1 MKVPNFSSVVVI
13 PTYNEADSLE
23 KLLPELLPLDVDI
36 LIVDDSSSD
45 GTIEVAEK
53 HNTANRISF
62 ISRPSKLGLGS
73 AYLAGF
79 ARCLELGYENIIQM
93 DADGSH
99 QVKDL
104 IKMRDVLTTNQRI
117 DLVIGSRWIPGG
129 KVENW
134 AKHRELL
141 SRIANKYSKWILA
154 TNVNDMTAGFRIYRA
169 SLLQKMNL
177 QAISSQGYGFQIE
190 MTREALR
197 VGATITEVPITFIE
211 RTMGKSKM
219 SNKIVREAIVKV
231 TKWGFQRIYKRPYR
245 G

>member
-1 MKVPNFSSVVVI
+1 VPNFSTVVVI
-13 PTYNEADSLE
+13 PTYNEADSLK
-23 KLLPELLPLDVDI
+23 KLLPELLEIDVDI

-79 ARCLELGYENIIQM
+79 ARCLDLGYENIIQM

-104 IKMRDVLTTNQRI
+104 IKLREALTTNQGV

-134 AKHRELL
+134 AKRRELL
-141 SRIANKYSKWILA
+141 SRTANKYSKWILA
-154 TNVNDMTAGFRIYRA
+154 TKVNDMTSGFRIYRA
-169 SLLQKMNL
+169 SPLRKMNL
-177 QAISSQGYGFQIE
+177 HSIASQGYGFQIE

-197 VGATITEVPITFIE
+197 VGVAIKEVPITFIE
-211 RTMGKSKM
+211 RTTGKSKM
-219 SNKIVREAIVKV
+219 SNKIVREAIVNV
-231 TKWGFQRIYKRPYR
+231 TKWGLIRFWSRS
-245 G
+245 

>member
-1 MKVPNFSSVVVI
+1 MPNFSAVVVI
-13 PTYNEADSLE
+13 PTYNEADSLK
-23 KLLPELLPLDVDI
+23 KLLPELLELDLDI

-45 GTIEVAEK
+45 GTIEVAAK
-53 HNTANRISF
+53 LNATNRISF

-73 AYLAGF
+73 AYLAGYK
-79 ARCLELGYENIIQM
+79 RCLELGYENIIQM

-104 IKMRDVLTTNQRI
+104 ARMREALTTNQGV

-134 AKHRELL
+134 AKRRELL
-141 SRIANKYSKWILA
+141 SRAANKYSKAILG
-154 TNVNDMTAGFRIYRA
+154 TKVNDMTAGFRIYRA
-169 SLLQKMNL
+169 SLLRKMNL
-177 QAISSQGYGFQIE
+177 QSIASQGYGFQIE

-197 VGATITEVPITFIE
+197 VGAAITEIPITFIE

-219 SNKIVREAIVKV
+219 SNMIVREAIVNV
-231 TKWGFQRIYKRPYR
+231 TKWGLIRFWSRS
-245 G
+245 

>member
-1 MKVPNFSSVVVI
+1 VPNFSTVVVI
-13 PTYNEADSLE
+13 PTYNEADSLN
-23 KLLPELLPLDVDI
+23 KLLPELLELDVDI

-53 HNTANRISF
+53 LNATNRISF

-79 ARCLELGYENIIQM
+79 KRCLELGYENIIQM

-104 IKMRDVLTTNQRI
+104 ARMREALRTNQGV

-134 AKHRELL
+134 AKRRELL
-141 SRIANKYSKWILA
+141 SRIANKYSKAILG
-154 TNVNDMTAGFRIYRA
+154 TKVNDMTAGFRIYRT
-169 SLLQKMNL
+169 SLLKKMNL
-177 QAISSQGYGFQIE
+177 QAIASQGYGFQIE

-197 VGATITEVPITFIE
+197 VGAAITEIPITFIE

-219 SNKIVREAIVKV
+219 SNKIVREAIVNV
-231 TKWGFQRIYKRPYR
+231 TKWGFQRTYQRPDR

>member
-1 MKVPNFSSVVVI
+1 MPNFSTVVVI
-13 PTYNEADSLE
+13 PTYNEADSLN
-23 KLLPELLPLDVDI
+23 KLLPELLELDVDI

-53 HNTANRISF
+53 LNATNRISF

-79 ARCLELGYENIIQM
+79 KRCLELGYENIIQM

-104 IKMRDVLTTNQRI
+104 ARMREALRTNQGV

-134 AKHRELL
+134 AKRRELL
-141 SRIANKYSKWILA
+141 SRIANKYSKAILG
-154 TNVNDMTAGFRIYRA
+154 TKVNDMTAGFRIYRT
-169 SLLQKMNL
+169 SLLKKMNL
-177 QAISSQGYGFQIE
+177 QAIASQGYGFQIE

-197 VGATITEVPITFIE
+197 VGAAITEIPITFIE

-219 SNKIVREAIVKV
+219 SNKIVREAIVNV
-231 TKWGFQRIYKRPYR
+231 TKWGFQRTYQRPDR

>member
-1 MKVPNFSSVVVI
+1 MKQNSSVVVI

-23 KLLPELLPLDVDI
+23 KLLPELLSLDVDI
-36 LIVDDSSSD
+36 LIVDDSSTD
-45 GTIEVAEK
+45 GTIEVAK
-53 HNTANRISF
+53 KLNAQNRISF

-79 ARCLELGYENIIQM
+79 KRCLELGYDDIIQM

-99 QVKDL
+99 QVRDL
-104 IKMRDVLTTNQRI
+104 VKLREVVTSNPST

-134 AKHRELL
+134 AKRRELL
-141 SRIANKYSKWILA
+141 SRSANSYSKWILA
-154 TNVNDMTAGFRIYRA
+154 TKVNDMTAGFRIYRC
-169 SLLQKMNL
+169 SLLKKMNL
-177 QAISSQGYGFQIE
+177 TGIKSQGYGFQIE

-197 VGATITEVPITFIE
+197 VGAAITEVPITFIE

-219 SNKIVREAIVKV
+219 SNKIVREAIVNV
-231 TKWGFQRIYKRPYR
+231 TKWGFIRFWSRS
-245 G
+245 

>member
-1 MKVPNFSSVVVI
+1 MPNFSTVVVI
-13 PTYNEADSLE
+13 PTYNEADSLK
-23 KLLPELLPLDVDI
+23 KLLPYLLELDVDI

-53 HNTANRISF
+53 LNTANRISF

-79 ARCLELGYENIIQM
+79 ARCLDLGYENIIQM

-104 IKMRDVLTTNQRI
+104 IRMREVITTNQGV
-117 DLVIGSRWIPGG
+117 DLVIGSRWVPGG

-134 AKHRELL
+134 AKRRELL
-141 SRIANKYSKWILA
+141 SRTANKYSKWILG
-154 TNVNDMTAGFRIYRA
+154 TKVNDMTAGFRIYRV
-169 SLLQKMNL
+169 SLLRKMNL
-177 QAISSQGYGFQIE
+177 QAIASQGYGFQIE

-197 VGATITEVPITFIE
+197 VGASITEIPITFIE

-219 SNKIVREAIVKV
+219 SNKIVREAIVNV
-231 TKWGFQRIYKRPYR
+231 TKWGLIRFWSRS
-245 G
+245 

>member
-1 MKVPNFSSVVVI
+1 VPNFSAVVVI
-13 PTYNEADSLE
+13 PTYNEADSLK
-23 KLLPELLPLDVDI
+23 KLLPELLEIDVDI

-53 HNTANRISF
+53 LNATNRISF

-79 ARCLELGYENIIQM
+79 KRCLELGYENIIQM

-104 IKMRDVLTTNQRI
+104 ARMREALRTNQGV

-134 AKHRELL
+134 AKRRELL
-141 SRIANKYSKWILA
+141 SRTANKYSKAILG
-154 TNVNDMTAGFRIYRA
+154 TKINDMTAGFRIYRA
-169 SLLQKMNL
+169 SLLRKMNL
-177 QAISSQGYGFQIE
+177 QSIASQGYGFQIE

-197 VGATITEVPITFIE
+197 VGASITEIPITFIE

-219 SNKIVREAIVKV
+219 SNKIVREAIVNV
-231 TKWGFQRIYKRPYR
+231 TKWGLIRFWSRS
-245 G
+245 

>member
-1 MKVPNFSSVVVI
+1 MPNFSTVVVI
-13 PTYNEADSLE
+13 PTYNEADSLK
-23 KLLPELLPLDVDI
+23 KLLPELLEIDVDI

-53 HNTANRISF
+53 LNAINRISF

-79 ARCLELGYENIIQM
+79 KRCLELGYENIIQM

-104 IKMRDVLTTNQRI
+104 ARMREALTTNQRV

-134 AKHRELL
+134 AKRRELL
-141 SRIANKYSKWILA
+141 SRTANKYSKAILG
-154 TNVNDMTAGFRIYRA
+154 TKINDMTAGFRIYRA
-169 SLLQKMNL
+169 SLLRKMNL
-177 QAISSQGYGFQIE
+177 QSIASQGYGFQIE

-197 VGATITEVPITFIE
+197 VGASITEIPITFIE

-219 SNKIVREAIVKV
+219 SNKIVREAIVNV
-231 TKWGFQRIYKRPYR
+231 TKWGLIRFWSRS
-245 G
+245 

>member
-1 MKVPNFSSVVVI
+1 MPNFSTVVVI
-13 PTYNEADSLE
+13 PTYNEADSLK
-23 KLLPELLPLDVDI
+23 KLLPELLEIDVDI

-53 HNTANRISF
+53 LNATNRISF

-79 ARCLELGYENIIQM
+79 KRCLELGYENIIQM

-104 IKMRDVLTTNQRI
+104 ARMREALRTNQGV

-134 AKHRELL
+134 AKRRELL
-141 SRIANKYSKWILA
+141 SRTANKYSKAILG
-154 TNVNDMTAGFRIYRA
+154 TKINDMTAGFRIYRA
-169 SLLQKMNL
+169 SLLRKMNL
-177 QAISSQGYGFQIE
+177 QSIASQGYGFQIE

-197 VGATITEVPITFIE
+197 VGASITEIPITFIE

-219 SNKIVREAIVKV
+219 SNKIVREAIVNV
-231 TKWGFQRIYKRPYR
+231 TKWGLIRFWSRS
-245 G
+245 

>member
-45 GTIEVAEK
+45 GTIGVAEK
-53 HNTANRISF
+53 YNTANRISF

-79 ARCLELGYENIIQM
+79 NRCLELGYEYINQM

-104 IKMRDVLTTNQRI
+104 IKMREVLSTNQRV
-117 DLVIGSRWIPGG
+117 DLAIGSRWIPGG

-134 AKHRELL
+134 AKRRELL

-169 SLLQKMNL
+169 SLLQQMNL

-219 SNKIVREAIVKV
+219 SNKIVREAIVNV
-231 TKWGFQRIYKRPYR
+231 TKWGLIRFWSRS
-245 G
+245 

>member
-1 MKVPNFSSVVVI
+1 MPNFSTVVVI
-13 PTYNEADSLE
+13 PTYNEAQSLE
-23 KLLPELLPLDVDI
+23 KLLPELLKLDLDI
-36 LIVDDSSSD
+36 LIVDDSSVD
-45 GTIEVAEK
+45 GTVHVAEK
-53 HNTANRISF
+53 HNVSKRISV

-79 ARCLELGYENIIQM
+79 TRCIELDYENIIQM

-99 QVKDL
+99 QVSDL
-104 IKMRDVLTTNQRI
+104 IKMRDLLSRNLST

-134 AKHRELL
+134 AKRRELL
-141 SRIANKYSKWILA
+141 SRTANLYSKWILG

-169 SLLQKMNL
+169 TLLRKMNL
-177 QAISSQGYGFQIE
+177 RAIQSQGYGFQIE

-197 VGATITEVPITFIE
+197 VGATISEHPIIFIE

-231 TKWGFQRIYKRPYR
+231 TKWGLIRFWSRS
-245 G
+245 

>member
-1 MKVPNFSSVVVI
+1 MKQHKSIVVI
-13 PTYNEADSLE
+13 PTYNESESLE
-23 KLLPELLPLDVDI
+23 KLLPQLLALDVDI

-45 GTIEVAEK
+45 GTVEVAKK
-53 HNTANRISF
+53 HNQSDRIS
-62 ISRPSKLGLGS
+62 ILSRPAKLGLGS

-79 ARCLELGYENIIQM
+79 ARCLELGYEEIIQM

-104 IKMRDVLTTNQRI
+104 IKMREEMSSNPAI

-134 AKHRELL
+134 AKRRELL
-141 SRIANKYSKWILA
+141 SRTANKYSKAILA
-154 TNVNDMTAGFRIYRA
+154 TKVNDMTAGFRIYRSA
-169 SLLQKMNL
+169 TLRKMNL
-177 QAISSQGYGFQIE
+177 KNIASQGYGFQIE

-197 VGATITEVPITFIE
+197 VGASIIEVPITFIE

-219 SNKIVREAIVKV
+219 SNKIVREAIVNV
-231 TKWGFQRIYKRPYR
+231 TKWGLIRFWSRS
-245 G
+245 

>member
-1 MKVPNFSSVVVI
+1 VPNFSAVVVI
-13 PTYNEADSLE
+13 PTYNEADSLK
-23 KLLPELLPLDVDI
+23 KLLPELLEIDVDI

-53 HNTANRISF
+53 LNATNRISF

-79 ARCLELGYENIIQM
+79 KRCLELGYVNIIQM

-104 IKMRDVLTTNQRI
+104 ARMREALTTNQGV

-134 AKHRELL
+134 AKRRELL
-141 SRIANKYSKWILA
+141 SRTANKYSKAILG
-154 TNVNDMTAGFRIYRA
+154 TKINDMTAGFRIYRA
-169 SLLQKMNL
+169 SLLRKMNL
-177 QAISSQGYGFQIE
+177 QSIASQGYGFQIE

-197 VGATITEVPITFIE
+197 VGAAITEIPITFIE

-219 SNKIVREAIVKV
+219 SNKIVREAIVNV
-231 TKWGFQRIYKRPYR
+231 TKWGLIRFWSRS
-245 G
+245 

>member
-1 MKVPNFSSVVVI
+1 MPNFSAVVVI
-13 PTYNEADSLE
+13 PTYNEADSLK
-23 KLLPELLPLDVDI
+23 KLLPELLEIDVDI

-53 HNTANRISF
+53 LNATNRISF

-79 ARCLELGYENIIQM
+79 KRCLELGYENIIQM

-104 IKMRDVLTTNQRI
+104 ARMREALRTNQGV

-134 AKHRELL
+134 AKRRELL
-141 SRIANKYSKWILA
+141 SRTANKYSKAILG
-154 TNVNDMTAGFRIYRA
+154 TKINDMTAGFRIYRA
-169 SLLQKMNL
+169 SLLRKMNL
-177 QAISSQGYGFQIE
+177 QSIASQGYGFQIE

-197 VGATITEVPITFIE
+197 VGASITEIPITFIE

-219 SNKIVREAIVKV
+219 SNKIVREAIVNV
-231 TKWGFQRIYKRPYR
+231 TKWGLIRFWSRS
-245 G
+245 

>member
-1 MKVPNFSSVVVI
+1 MPNFSAVVVI
-13 PTYNEADSLE
+13 PTYNEADSLK
-23 KLLPELLPLDVDI
+23 KLLPELLEIDVDI

-53 HNTANRISF
+53 LNAINRISF

-79 ARCLELGYENIIQM
+79 KRCLELGYENIIQM

-104 IKMRDVLTTNQRI
+104 ARMREALRTNQGV

-134 AKHRELL
+134 AKRRELL
-141 SRIANKYSKWILA
+141 SRAANKYSKAILG
-154 TNVNDMTAGFRIYRA
+154 TKVNDLTAGFRIYRA
-169 SLLQKMNL
+169 SLLRKMNL
-177 QAISSQGYGFQIE
+177 QSIASQGYGFQIE

-197 VGATITEVPITFIE
+197 VGASITEIPITFIE

-219 SNKIVREAIVKV
+219 SNKIVREAIVNV
-231 TKWGFQRIYKRPYR
+231 TKWGLIRFWSRS
-245 G
+245 

>member
-1 MKVPNFSSVVVI
+1 MKQHNSVVVI
-13 PTYNEADSLE
+13 PTYNEAESLE
-23 KLLPELLPLDVDI
+23 KLLPELLALDVDI

-45 GTIEVAEK
+45 GTVEVAEK
-53 HNTANRISF
+53 HNSGNRISF

-79 ARCLELGYENIIQM
+79 ARCLELGYEEIIQM

-104 IKMRDVLTTNQRI
+104 IKMREIMKNNPAV

-134 AKHRELL
+134 AKRRELL
-141 SRIANKYSKWILA
+141 SRTANKYSKAILA
-154 TNVNDMTAGFRIYRA
+154 TKVNDMTAGFRIYRSA
-169 SLLQKMNL
+169 ILRKMNL
-177 QAISSQGYGFQIE
+177 KTIASQGYGFQIE

-197 VGATITEVPITFIE
+197 VGASITEVPITFIE

-219 SNKIVREAIVKV
+219 SNKIVREAIVNV
-231 TKWGFQRIYKRPYR
+231 TKWGLIRFWSRS
-245 G
+245 

>member
-1 MKVPNFSSVVVI
+1 VPNFSTVVVI
-13 PTYNEADSLE
+13 PTYNEADSLK
-23 KLLPELLPLDVDI
+23 KLLPELLEIDVDI

-53 HNTANRISF
+53 LNATNRISF

-79 ARCLELGYENIIQM
+79 NRCLELGYEYIIQM

-104 IKMRDVLTTNQRI
+104 VRMREAIAMNQGI

-134 AKHRELL
+134 AKRRELL
-141 SRIANKYSKWILA
+141 SRVANKYSKAILG
-154 TNVNDMTAGFRIYRA
+154 TKVNDMTAGFRIYRA
-169 SLLQKMNL
+169 SLLKKMNL
-177 QAISSQGYGFQIE
+177 QAIASQGYGFQIE

-197 VGATITEVPITFIE
+197 VGASTTEIPITFIE

-219 SNKIVREAIVKV
+219 SNKIVREAIVNV
-231 TKWGFQRIYKRPYR
+231 TKWGLIRFWRRS
-245 G
+245 

>member
-1 MKVPNFSSVVVI
+1 MPNFSTVVVI
-13 PTYNEADSLE
+13 PTYNEADSLN
-23 KLLPELLPLDVDI
+23 KLLPELLELDVDI

-45 GTIEVAEK
+45 GTIEVAK
-53 HNTANRISF
+53 KFNTMNRISF
-62 ISRPSKLGLGS
+62 ILRASKLGLGS

-79 ARCLELGYENIIQM
+79 NRCLELGYEYIIQM

-104 IKMRDVLTTNQRI
+104 VRMREAIAMNQGI

-134 AKHRELL
+134 AKRRELL
-141 SRIANKYSKWILA
+141 SRVANKYSKAILG
-154 TNVNDMTAGFRIYRA
+154 TKVNDMTAGFRIYRA
-169 SLLQKMNL
+169 SLLKKMNL
-177 QAISSQGYGFQIE
+177 QAIASQGYGFQIE

-197 VGATITEVPITFIE
+197 VGASIIEIPITFIE

-219 SNKIVREAIVKV
+219 SNKIVREAIVNV
-231 TKWGFQRIYKRPYR
+231 TKWGLIRFWSRS
-245 G
+245 

>member
-1 MKVPNFSSVVVI
+1 MKHSNSVVVI
-13 PTYNEADSLE
+13 PTYNEADSLK
-23 KLLPELLPLDVDI
+23 KLLPELLEIDVDI

-53 HNTANRISF
+53 FNTTNRISF

-79 ARCLELGYENIIQM
+79 ARCLELGYEYIIQM

-104 IKMRDVLTTNQRI
+104 TRMRGALAINQAI

-134 AKHRELL
+134 AKRRELL
-141 SRIANKYSKWILA
+141 SRIANKYSKAILG
-154 TNVNDMTAGFRIYRA
+154 TKINDMTAGFRIYRA
-169 SLLQKMNL
+169 SLLRKMNL
-177 QAISSQGYGFQIE
+177 QSIASQGYGFQIE

-197 VGATITEVPITFIE
+197 VGAAITEIPITFIE

-219 SNKIVREAIVKV
+219 SNMIVREAIVNV
-231 TKWGFQRIYKRPYR
+231 TKWGLIRFWSRS
-245 G
+245 

>member
-1 MKVPNFSSVVVI
+1 MKHSNSVVVI
-13 PTYNEADSLE
+13 PTYNEADSLN
-23 KLLPELLPLDVDI
+23 KLLPELLELNVDI
-36 LIVDDSSSD
+36 LIVDDSSLD
-45 GTIEVAEK
+45 GTVEVAK
-53 HNTANRISF
+53 KLNTTNRISF

-79 ARCLELGYENIIQM
+79 TRCLELGYEYIIQM

-104 IKMRDVLTTNQRI
+104 ARMREALTTKHGV

-134 AKHRELL
+134 AKRRELL
-141 SRIANKYSKWILA
+141 SRSANKYSKAILR
-154 TNVNDMTAGFRIYRA
+154 TKVNDMTAGFRIYRA
-169 SLLQKMNL
+169 SLLRKMNL
-177 QAISSQGYGFQIE
+177 QSIASQGYGFQIE

-197 VGATITEVPITFIE
+197 VGASITEIPITFIE

-219 SNKIVREAIVKV
+219 SNKIVREAIVNV
-231 TKWGFQRIYKRPYR
+231 TKWGISRFWRRS
-245 G
+245 

>member
-1 MKVPNFSSVVVI
+1 VPNFSTVVVI
-13 PTYNEADSLE
+13 PTYNEADSLK
-23 KLLPELLPLDVDI
+23 KLLPELLEIDVDI

-53 HNTANRISF
+53 LNATNRISF

-79 ARCLELGYENIIQM
+79 KRCLELGYENIIQM

-104 IKMRDVLTTNQRI
+104 ARMREALRTNQGV

-134 AKHRELL
+134 AKRRELL
-141 SRIANKYSKWILA
+141 SRTANKYSKAILG
-154 TNVNDMTAGFRIYRA
+154 TKINDMTAGFRIYRA
-169 SLLQKMNL
+169 SLLRKMNL
-177 QAISSQGYGFQIE
+177 QSIASQGYGFQIE

-197 VGATITEVPITFIE
+197 VGASITEIPITFIE

-219 SNKIVREAIVKV
+219 SNKIVREAIVNV
-231 TKWGFQRIYKRPYR
+231 TKWGLIRFWSRS
-245 G
+245 

>member
-23 KLLPELLPLDVDI
+23 KLLPELLQLDVDI

-53 HNTANRISF
+53 HNTTNRISF

-104 IKMRDVLTTNQRI
+104 IKMREVLSTNQRV

-134 AKHRELL
+134 AKRRELL
-141 SRIANKYSKWILA
+141 SRVANKYSKWILA

-231 TKWGFQRIYKRPYR
+231 TKWGLIRFWSRS
-245 G
+245 

>member
-1 MKVPNFSSVVVI
+1 MKQNSSVVVI

-23 KLLPELLPLDVDI
+23 KLLPDLLSLDVDI
-36 LIVDDSSSD
+36 LIVDDSSTD
-45 GTIEVAEK
+45 GTIEVAK
-53 HNTANRISF
+53 KLNAQNRISF

-79 ARCLELGYENIIQM
+79 KRCLELGYDEIVQM

-99 QVKDL
+99 QVRDL
-104 IKMRDVLTTNQRI
+104 VKLREVVTSNPLT

-134 AKHRELL
+134 AKRRELL
-141 SRIANKYSKWILA
+141 SRSANSYSKWILA
-154 TNVNDMTAGFRIYRA
+154 TKVNDMTSGFRIYRL
-169 SLLQKMNL
+169 SLLKKMNL
-177 QAISSQGYGFQIE
+177 KGIKSQGYGFQIE

-197 VGATITEVPITFIE
+197 VGAAITEVPITFIE

-219 SNKIVREAIVKV
+219 SNKIVREAIVNV
-231 TKWGFQRIYKRPYR
+231 TKWGLIRFWSRS
-245 G
+245 

>member
-1 MKVPNFSSVVVI
+1 MPNFSTVVVI
-13 PTYNEADSLE
+13 PTYNEADSLN
-23 KLLPELLPLDVDI
+23 KLLPELLELDVDI

-45 GTIEVAEK
+45 GTIEVAK
-53 HNTANRISF
+53 KFNTTNRISF
-62 ISRPSKLGLGS
+62 ILRASKLGLGS

-79 ARCLELGYENIIQM
+79 NRCLELGYEYIIQM

-104 IKMRDVLTTNQRI
+104 VRMREAIAMNQGI

-134 AKHRELL
+134 AKRRELL
-141 SRIANKYSKWILA
+141 SRVANKYSKAILG
-154 TNVNDMTAGFRIYRA
+154 TKVNDMTAGFRIYRA
-169 SLLQKMNL
+169 SLLKKMNL
-177 QAISSQGYGFQIE
+177 QAIASQGYGFQIE

-197 VGATITEVPITFIE
+197 VGASTTEIPITFIE

-219 SNKIVREAIVKV
+219 SNKIVREAIVNV
-231 TKWGFQRIYKRPYR
+231 TKWGLIRFWRRS
-245 G
+245 